1 MPNFNDR
8 LQSIAEQ
15 FGAAMQDHERELK
28 EVVEKIEKQLKGQE
42 NEKSV
47 QNFKD
52 EYLKSKRG

>member
-15 FGAAMQDHERELK
+15 FNAAMQDHEEEIK
-28 EVVEKIEKQLKGQE
+28 EVVEKIDKQLKEQE

>member
-15 FGAAMQDHERELK
+15 FGAAMQDHEEEIK
-28 EVVEKIEKQLKGQE
+28 EIVEKIDKQLKEQE